1 MNPIRKIIHVDMD
14 AFYASVEQRDFPELR
29 GKPIIVGGSPDSRGV
44 VATCSYE
51 ARKFGVRSAMPAGYA
66 RRLCPDAIFVR
77 PRFDV
82 YREVSSE
89 IRDVFLEF
97 TDKVEA
103 ISLDEA
109 YLDVTG
115 SDVMQGSATLIAR
128 EIKRLIRERTGLTSS
143 AGVSYNKFL
152 SKIASDRQKPDGLC
166 VILPEHA
173 MQIICEMPIGAFH
186 GIGPATEEKM
196 KRLGILNGADLGQQ
210 TSEFLI
216 EQFGKAGRHYYL
228 IAQGVDDRP
237 VNPDR
242 IRKSWGAETTFA
254 HDLTDMSEMLE
265 HLRQLS
271 EKVLSKM
278 NARQSAGSTITL
290 KVKYENFETV
300 TRSITIAQR
309 FSSEVDTS
317 EYLSALLAKTDAGT
331 RKVRL
336 LGVSFSN
343 LDGAGS
349 SRKQLDVFRD
359 VKMALDQ

>member
-1 MNPIRKIIHVDMD
+1 MRKIIHVDMD

-51 ARKFGVRSAMPAGYA
+51 ARKFGIRSAMPASYA
-66 RRLCPDAIFVR
+66 RRLCPEAIFVR

-89 IRDVFLEF
+89 IRDIFLGF
-97 TDKVEA
+97 TDRVEA

-115 SDVMQGSATLIAR
+115 SDVMQGSATLIAV
-128 EIKRLIRERTGLTSS
+128 EIKRQIRQKTGLTSS

-173 MQIICEMPIGAFH
+173 IQIIREMPIGAFH

-196 KRLGILNGADLGQQ
+196 KRLGILTGSDLGRQ
-210 TSEFLI
+210 TSDFLT
-216 EQFGKAGRHYYL
+216 EQFGKSGRHYYL

-242 IRKSWGAETTFA
+242 IRKSWGAEITFER
-254 HDLTDMSEMLE
+254 DLSDVSEMLE
-265 HLRQLS
+265 QLS
-271 EKVLSKM
+271 KLSERVLYKM
-278 NARQSAGSTITL
+278 NARQSGGSTITL

-300 TRSITIAQR
+300 TRSITIAQS
-309 FSSEVDTS
+309 FSSEWDTS
-317 EYLSALLAKTDAGT
+317 EYLSALLAKTEAGN

-343 LDGAGS
+343 LDRGHG
-349 SRKQLDVFRD
+349 RQLDVFRD
-359 VKMALDQ
+359 AGIR